1 MGHVNTSV
9 HTLTAGVSE
18 PARCAHLVM
27 LRCARSA
34 ARRTPEEP
42 ECGGDEAEVE
52 VRMAAQEEDELE
64 RHAREV
70 GCEYTIYSIQMRMP
84 RRRWRLGG
92 DECPLSTLPLSMP
105 LSEADMEWEE
115 GGGEG
120 ARAVLALVQSLWFF
134 GV

>member
-1 MGHVNTSV
+1 
-9 HTLTAGVSE
+9 
-18 PARCAHLVM
+18 
-27 LRCARSA
+27 
-34 ARRTPEEP
+34 
-42 ECGGDEAEVE
+42 
-52 VRMAAQEEDELE
+52 MAAQEEDELE

-70 GCEYTIYSIQMRMP
+70 GCEYQYANAYAS